1 MACDPT
7 ASGFETAEGKVA
19 IPELLPV
26 TAGWSAPSTVK
37 TTDPTG
43 HERSRCSQDRST
55 HRGGI
60 EGRRGYI
67 QRGGGRDGL
76 PRSSAQLQRLRKAC
90 IQSVVGNAGRSGD
103 AVGCRGQEVHNECAA
118 CTRRQRGR
126 LRPRTQLRA
135 ATAAVVGKTCRDVGI
150 LTGDR
155 RAESERRVADVC
167 HRYCLIAGRA
177 YLRAGKCESA
187 RRDIHYLHAA
197 ARAVKRVS
205 AHDVKVAGAV
215 DRQTSGNQLR
225 ARGRPTDASRT
236 IAGHGSDDS
245 LGIYH
250 AGNVVGSIYDMQ
262 VARTVDRYA

>member
-76 PRSSAQLQRLRKAC
+76 PRSSAQLHRLRKAC

-103 AVGCRGQEVHNECAA
+103 GGGGRGQEIHNKCAA
-118 CTRRQRGR
+118 RTRRQRGR
-126 LRPRTQLRA
+126 LRPHTQLGTGA
-135 ATAAVVGKTCRDVGI
+135 AAVLREASGHAGI
-150 LTGDR
+150 L
-155 RAESERRVADVC
+155 A
-167 HRYCLIAGRA
+167 
-177 YLRAGKCESA
+177 
-187 RRDIHYLHAA
+187 
-197 ARAVKRVS
+197 
-205 AHDVKVAGAV
+205 
-215 DRQTSGNQLR
+215 
-225 ARGRPTDASRT
+225 
-236 IAGHGSDDS
+236 
-245 LGIYH
+245 
-250 AGNVVGSIYDMQ
+250 
-262 VARTVDRYA
+262 